1 MDGVT
6 NTSEIQILRDLER
19 FMFKIVL
26 LFFVPMCVQVLCARI
41 EDEPRFR
48 AMIDSWIQDGSV
60 PEFPAYSGAF
70 RLACTTTAG

>member
-1 MDGVT
+1 
-6 NTSEIQILRDLER
+6 
-19 FMFKIVL
+19 MFKNVL
-26 LFFVPMCVQVLCARI
+26 VFFVPLCVQVLCARI

-70 RLACTTTAG
+70 QIACAQQLQGNLSQFVTSSLYR